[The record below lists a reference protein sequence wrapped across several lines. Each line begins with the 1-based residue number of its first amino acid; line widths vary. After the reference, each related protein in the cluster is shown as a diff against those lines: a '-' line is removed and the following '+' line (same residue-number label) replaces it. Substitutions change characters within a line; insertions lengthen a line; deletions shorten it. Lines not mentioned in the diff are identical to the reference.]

1 MKMKLSI
8 LQSLQSANDNIAWQ
22 SGSIGIKIA
31 RVQLNNAVILLEK
44 GYPLDQDV
52 NILIEIYLKVENVPE
67 KCILF

>member
-1 MKMKLSI
+1 MKISI

-31 RVQLNNAVILLEK
+31 RKQLNNAVILLEK

-52 NILIEIYLKVENVPE
+52 SILIEIYLKVENVPE

>member
-31 RVQLNNAVILLEK
+31 RKQLNNAVILLEK

-67 KCILF
+67 KYILF

>member
-52 NILIEIYLKVENVPE
+52 SILIEIYLKVENVPE